1 MNKGERIRKIDRANI
16 SLENINTLLHTIVSN
31 IWLYLFLFR
40 YLRSYEKKKNLK
52 YTGSRSFK
60 NITVEI
66 YRQFNYSRYY
76 SERMKREIEWKL
88 KLRLKVGLKAIV
100 NIEDRSNRENWRW
113 KI

>member
-1 MNKGERIRKIDRANI
+1 MWVIFDFIFFYFDI
-16 SLENINTLLHTIVSN
+16 YVVM
-31 IWLYLFLFR
+31 
-40 YLRSYEKKKNLK
+40 KKKNLK

-88 KLRLKVGLKAIV
+88 KLRLKVGLKATV